1 MQRRHEKPKTFLVA
15 SIRSLPML
23 DQSTR
28 RTILELHARGVG
40 MRRIAKLLGVSRGAV
55 RGVIRRDSSDVPPIA
70 RAEKAEPYRDEILK
84 LYALCEGNLVRVHE
98 ELVAQGASLSYQAL
112 TAFCRR
118 HGIGQPP
125 KLPAGRYHFEPG
137 AEMQHD
143 TSPHR
148 ARIGGK
154 QLLVQT
160 ASLVLCYSRVLFCQ
174 MYPRFDRFACKVFL
188 TDALQY
194 ISGACKNCM
203 IDNTHVVVLRGT
215 GREMV
220 PVAEMEAF
228 AERYGFRFQAH
239 EKGDS
244 NRSARVERPFHFIEH
259 NFLAGRE
266 FADWDELNAQARAWC
281 DKKNALFRKHLHAAP
296 RELFATEKPTL
307 EPLPEWVPEVYR
319 LHQRI
324 VDVEG
329 SVCVHGHRYSVPY
342 ELIGRQVEVRETKDR
357 VLVYR
362 GPRELASHKKLLDSK
377 PRRISDPAHRPPRG
391 IRLKRGPIEE
401 ERKLLAALPELDT
414 YVSELKRRAPGRGT
428 LALRRLWNIV
438 RDYPHTAVI
447 AAVRVA
453 QHYGMFELER
463 LERMVL
469 RNLGDDNFFNFN
481 DEQPDDS

>member
-1 MQRRHEKPKTFLVA
+1 
-15 SIRSLPML
+15 ML